1 MTKGVLILE
10 EILRLQ
16 IKIVPELV
24 EVLEK
29 RYSMLRCIYF
39 NQPIGRRVLASKLQ
53 LGERIIRTE
62 TGFLKDQNLI
72 NINAAGM
79 TVTKDG
85 EEIIEKLREFMIET
99 RDISGIEERL
109 KTAMVMQKVI
119 VVPGDCDTDHSVLR
133 EIAKEVASYLKAV
146 LKNDDILGITGGTTV
161 KEVVDN
167 IPCNNQYK
175 NVMVVPLRGGMGRN
189 VETQA
194 NTLASVLAGK
204 LGGNY
209 KMLHIPDNIS
219 REVMETLMK
228 EEEIRETVKVIQNA
242 SIMLYGIGNAEHMA
256 KKRGLSENKI
266 QRIKSL
272 GAVGEAYGCY
282 FNEEGEVV
290 YSSPT
295 LAMSIKDVKKNIL
308 HLAVAG
314 GKKKAEAIL
323 SACRGNGN
331 GVLFTDEATAEE
343 ILKLVSRENVE

>member
-1 MTKGVLILE
+1 MQ

-29 RYSMLRCIYF
+29 RYSMLRCIYY
-39 NQPIGRRVLASKLQ
+39 NQPIGRRVLANKLQ
-53 LGERIIRTE
+53 LGERVIRTE

-72 NINAAGM
+72 SINAAGM

-85 EEIIEKLREFMIET
+85 EEIIEKLREFLIDT
-99 RDISGIEERL
+99 RDISGIEEKL
-109 KTAMVMQKVI
+109 KVAMGMDRVI
-119 VVPGDCDTDHSVLR
+119 VVPGDSDVDYSVLK
-133 EIAKEVASYLKAV
+133 EIAKEAASYLKSA
-146 LKNDDILGITGGTTV
+146 LKNDDILGITGGTMV
-161 KEVVDN
+161 KEVVN
-167 IPCNNQYK
+167 HISSNTQYK

-194 NTLASVLAGK
+194 NTLAYVLAGK
-204 LGGNY
+204 LGGSY

-219 REVMETLMK
+219 HEVMESLMK
-228 EEEIRETVKVIQNA
+228 EEEISETVKVIQKA

-256 KKRGLSENKI
+256 KKRGLSDNKI
-266 QRIKSL
+266 QKINSL

-282 FNEEGEVV
+282 FNEKGELV

-295 LAMSIKDVKKNIL
+295 LAMSIKDVKKDIL

-314 GKKKAEAIL
+314 GKKKAKAIL

-331 GVLFTDEATAEE
+331 GILFIDEAAAEE
-343 ILKLVSRENVE
+343 ILKLLSFENVE